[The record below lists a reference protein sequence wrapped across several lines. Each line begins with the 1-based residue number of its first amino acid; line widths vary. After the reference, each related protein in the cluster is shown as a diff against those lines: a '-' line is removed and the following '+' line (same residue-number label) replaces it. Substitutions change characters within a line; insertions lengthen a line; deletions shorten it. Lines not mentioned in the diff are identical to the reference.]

1 MIKKPYSPSQFGR
14 DAEYIIALYLIS
26 KGWQVKLSKGS
37 RGPADL
43 MAKKDLILLYIQI
56 KASSKLPRIK
66 GSNITKLKSKSQ
78 SDGALPVVAT
88 LQPFIQ
94 LLNHN
99 KETIAIK
106 SKSNITSMTIN
117 NGNNTK
123 NFINNSINKQVQ
135 KETCETKEVNKIE
148 FRIYFYN
155 LHDWSKLDL

>member
-1 MIKKPYSPSQFGR
+1 MIKKPYSPRQFGR
-14 DAEYIIALYLIS
+14 EAVYIIALYLIS

-94 LLNHN
+94 LLN
-99 KETIAIK
+99 
-106 SKSNITSMTIN
+106 MTIN
-117 NGNNTK
+117 KGNNTK
-123 NFINNSINKQVQ
+123 NFINNSIDKYVQ
-135 KETCETKEVNKIE
+135 KETCETKEENKIE